1 MNNEYLNKCWKHFVE
16 ETLERLYAHK
26 TQHGWKSWV
35 NVPCDLDV
43 KSRMQE
49 FCNQYA
55 WNLVYVDCR
64 SVTRLE
70 AIAIRGLEIDDDE
83 DEDDVKCNIS
93 AARNLYIID
102 HFTEIPDTPERESI
116 CNVLIS
122 SWKNCESANVILFSC
137 NESDYNS
144 AAYLKSYRYD
154 LANIYLQSAIK

>member
-1 MNNEYLNKCWKHFVE
+1 MNNEYLNKCWEHFVE
-16 ETLERLYAHK
+16 YTLERLYAHK
-26 TQHGWKSWV
+26 TQHGWKCWV
-35 NVPCDLDV
+35 NVSCDLDV

-70 AIAIRGLEIDDDE
+70 AIAIRGLEIDDD
-83 DEDDVKCNIS
+83 DVKCN
-93 AARNLYIID
+93 AARNLYVID

-122 SWKNCESANVILFSC
+122 SWKDCESANVILFNSH
-137 NESDYNS
+137 ESDYNS
-144 AAYLKSYRYD
+144 AAYLRSYRCD
-154 LANIYLQSAIK
+154 LANIYLQFAIK